1 MTFFPLR
8 VWAEEPGSINNME
21 GKEAVLVTNPFQPKL
36 PKKII
41 PKTEKEPEQISIKE
55 PPPVTQNMTPPTK
68 PAEKPV
74 PPPLT
79 ITGVVWNT
87 DRPQA
92 IINGQVVD
100 QGDVVSE
107 VKIVS
112 IKKTSIGIEFQGS
125 ESTLTP

>member
-1 MTFFPLR
+1 
-8 VWAEEPGSINNME
+8 ME

-79 ITGVVWNT
+79 ITRVVWNT